1 METFLKLLLLL
12 SAVLFASAF
21 HRTEDEIKRRDE
33 MLLQSDNFT
42 AAFSQEYLRFQETGV
57 RTRQLEQMLSM
68 MQITVEFARVEI
80 TELDAEAAI
89 MSCVA
94 CRATV
99 GVMLQQYRSG
109 ARTKEELIQD
119 AIGVCR
125 ELTPYSVIVCEGVI
139 RLFAV
144 GILCFIC
151 ELIKNIEHF

>member
-1 METFLKLLLLL
+1 METFLKLLVLL

-57 RTRQLEQMLSM
+57 RTRQLEQMLAM
-68 MQITVEFARVEI
+68 MQISEEFGRVEI
-80 TELDAEAAI
+80 MELDAEAAI

-109 ARTKEELIQD
+109 ARTREQLIQES
-119 AIGVCR
+119 IVLCQ
-125 ELTPYSVIVCEGVI
+125 ELTPYSIIVCTGVI
-139 RLFAV
+139 NLFAV
-144 GILCFIC
+144 SIG
-151 ELIKNIEHF
+151 ELP